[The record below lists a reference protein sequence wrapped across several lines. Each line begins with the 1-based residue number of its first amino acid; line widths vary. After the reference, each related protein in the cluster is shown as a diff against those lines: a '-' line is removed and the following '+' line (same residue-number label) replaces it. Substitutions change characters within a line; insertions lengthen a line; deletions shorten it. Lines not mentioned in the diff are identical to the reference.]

1 MAKKKLDLSKFHE
14 PTSEED
20 ARIQAGIASD
30 PDTWEAPEAAT
41 VRRRGRP
48 AGSNKSQVTIKLDND
63 VLDALKSPE
72 AKGWQTRANAL
83 LRQALGV

>member
-1 MAKKKLDLSKFHE
+1 MAKKPVDVSKFNK
-14 PTSEED
+14 PTEQED
-20 ARIQAGIASD
+20 AQIHASIADD
-30 PDTWEAPEAAT
+30 PDTWEAPETAT

-63 VLDALKSPE
+63 VLAALKSPKE
-72 AKGWQTRANAL
+72 KGWQTRANAL